1 MKYIKKIIASITFLL
16 ISVSIYAQ
24 PAAESSSLDETVM
37 SSGKMY
43 VVIAVLTIILIGIF
57 IYLFS
62 IDRKLTKLE
71 KKANQG

>member
-71 KKANQG
+71 KKANQE